1 MSGVHFIL
9 TGGTINKVY
18 NPATEKPEISDTP
31 IIAEYIHTAIKPHV
45 KTSFETV
52 CLKDSLDL
60 TDQDRAAILHAV
72 QNAAA
77 QKIII
82 VHGTSTMTTT
92 QDYLDKK
99 IGDKTVVIM
108 GAMIPLKEFAMSD
121 GGFNLGYALAEA
133 MHLSAGVYIC
143 MNAKTFT
150 VGTVLKNLEAARFEE
165 SPGHRPISDLI

>member
-9 TGGTINKVY
+9 TGGTINKAY
-18 NPATEKPEISDTP
+18 NPSTEKPEISDAP
-31 IIAEYIHTAIKPHV
+31 IIADYIHTAVKPHFQ
-45 KTSFETV
+45 TSFETV
-52 CLKDSLDL
+52 CLKDSLDMN
-60 TDQDRAAILHAV
+60 DQDRADILRAV

-82 VHGTSTMTTT
+82 VHGTSTMTIT
-92 QDYLDKK
+92 QDYLA
-99 IGDKTVVIM
+99 GKTEGKTIILM

-133 MHLSAGVYIC
+133 AHLPAGVYIC

-150 VGTVLKNLEAARFEE
+150 AGNVLKNHEASRFED
-165 SPGHRPISDLI
+165 SPGRS